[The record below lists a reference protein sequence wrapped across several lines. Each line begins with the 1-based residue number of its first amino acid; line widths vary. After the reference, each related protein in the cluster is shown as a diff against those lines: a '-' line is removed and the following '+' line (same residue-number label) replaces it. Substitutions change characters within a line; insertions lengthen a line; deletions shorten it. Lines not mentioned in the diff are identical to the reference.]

1 MREKKSCAIPTDT
14 YKIGFKRMIRI
25 VKIIW
30 YDLSSIASTGDPIHE
45 KCGDPQYIPFNTIVR
60 SFTRDVT
67 LVRTGLKYI
76 LSRDLDGH
84 TCRFGDMIV

>member
-67 LVRTGLKYI
+67 LVGTGLKFSLGIY
-76 LSRDLDGH
+76 LDDH
-84 TCRFGDMIV
+84 ICRFGDITV